1 MKYRLTKIAIPETIS
16 AKSASSIEE
25 YRANMSRADG
35 FSPPIE
41 YYIEGIPDR
50 PPLKGTYFSMLRD
63 NRNGVKVLGVFRS
76 SPIVDVDEGEDF
88 TLFSTLNSVYKLE
101 KLVDK

>member
-16 AKSASSIEE
+16 AISASTVQE
-25 YRANMSRADG
+25 YRESLHAGPDL
-35 FSPPIE
+35 SPPIE

-50 PPLKGTYFSMLRD
+50 PPLKGTSFSMLRD

-76 SPIVDVDEGEDF
+76 SPIVDVNEGEDF
-88 TLFSTLNSVYKLE
+88 TLFTTMNSIYKLE
-101 KLVDK
+101 KL